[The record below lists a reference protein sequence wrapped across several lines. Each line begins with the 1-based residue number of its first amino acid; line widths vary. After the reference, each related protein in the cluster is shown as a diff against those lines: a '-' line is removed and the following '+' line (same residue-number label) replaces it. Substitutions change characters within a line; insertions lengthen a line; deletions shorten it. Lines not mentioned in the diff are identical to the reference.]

1 MSFVC
6 EDLCVESYVPLWLLV
21 RLRLCSCAATHCSPF
36 FQWVILSKMTGLC
49 LFEKRGEPPLAPPC
63 PSWLFL
69 CNCRRATLSWPG
81 QSLGTFLSLLHKL
94 VSLLVI
100 SFDSSQTGEHG
111 LLSIGPGTW
120 CRRTCV
126 AISASASLSAPL
138 TSFSYGLPLTAK

>member
-1 MSFVC
+1 MYAKI
-6 EDLCVESYVPLWLLV
+6 CVLNPMCPFGSLLGSDYALAPPRTAPL
-21 RLRLCSCAATHCSPF
+21 F
-36 FQWVILSKMTGLC
+36 FHWVILSKKTELC
-49 LFEKRGEPPLAPPC
+49 LLKRGEPPLAPPC

-81 QSLGTFLSLLHKL
+81 QSLGTFLSLLHKH

-111 LLSIGPGTW
+111 SLSIGPGTW

-126 AISASASLSAPL
+126 AISASASLSAPF
-138 TSFSYGLPLTAK
+138 TSYSYGLPLTAT